1 MDNNKAV
8 FKVIAGGPL
17 KVSGSFEVTLPGIGI
32 VEQKDTVYLCRCGGS
47 SSKPYC
53 DGTHNRNGFSD

>member
-1 MDNNKAV
+1 MDNEKAV

-17 KVSGSFEVTLPGIGI
+17 KVSGSFEIKLPGTGL
-32 VEQKDTVYLCRCGGS
+32 VEQKDTIYLCRCGDS

-53 DGTHNRNGFSD
+53 DGTHKRNGFSG